1 LTRSLLVPELLLE
14 PGGAVRAGLA
24 VELADGKIG
33 AIVDA
38 PGAGERS
45 DVVRLPERLLIPG
58 LVNGH
63 SHAFQRH
70 LRGRVEVRAASA
82 PQDDF
87 WSWREAMYAA
97 AEALDPSGM
106 REVAEEC
113 FDAGRRAGYTTV
125 GEFHYVH
132 HRPDGTPYEEPNEL
146 ALEVI
151 AAARNV
157 GVRIVLL
164 MAAYA
169 RAGAGRG
176 PTPEQRRFCDPSA
189 EAYLDRVER
198 LAAAVADD
206 PLVTVGY
213 APHSLRAVPR
223 DWLTAI
229 AAHASETGYPVH
241 IHAAE
246 QPREVEESVEEFGLN
261 PIEHL
266 YDCGLLGDR
275 TTVVHATHV
284 LPPELDLLAATETT
298 VCACPTTEANL
309 GDGFLP
315 AEQLWQRG
323 VRVSFGADS
332 NVRLDPFEEARET
345 EGCARRQ
352 SGRRN
357 VLVSDGDAGPALSLW
372 RCLTVNGA
380 HSLGLAAPGIAAG
393 APADLAA
400 LDLRHPEIRG
410 VAPGHLAA
418 AVLFSG
424 TGALVRETWV
434 AGAPSAAAAR

>member
-1 LTRSLLVPELLLE
+1 MSRALLLPDLVLE
-14 PGGAVRAGLA
+14 PGGAVRHGVA
-24 VELADGKIG
+24 VELDGGQIS
-33 AIVDA
+33 AVVDA
-38 PGAGERS
+38 PGAGERD
-45 DVVRLPERLLIPG
+45 DVVRLPGRLLVPG

-70 LRGRVEVRAASA
+70 LRGRVEVRDPAA
-82 PQDDF
+82 PGDDF
-87 WSWREAMYAA
+87 WSWRESMYAA
-97 AEALDPSGM
+97 AEALDPRGM
-106 REVAEEC
+106 RAVAEEC
-113 FDAGRRAGYTTV
+113 FDAGRRAGYTAV

-146 ALEVI
+146 ALAVI
-151 AAARNV
+151 DGARAV

-169 RAGAGRG
+169 RGGAGRG
-176 PTPEQRRFCDPSA
+176 PTAAQRRFCDRSV
-189 EAYLDRVER
+189 EAYLSRVER
-198 LAAAVADD
+198 LAVAVAGD

-213 APHSLRAVPR
+213 APHSLRAVPA
-223 DWLTAI
+223 DWLAEI
-229 AAHASETGYPVH
+229 ARHAAGTGYPLHV
-241 IHAAE
+241 HAAE
-246 QPREVEESVEEFGLN
+246 QPREVAESLEEFGLR

-266 YDCGLLGDR
+266 QNCGVLGPAA
-275 TTVVHATHV
+275 TVVHATHV
-284 LPPELDLLAATETT
+284 SPVELDLLAQTRST

-315 AEQLWQRG
+315 AADLWER
-323 VRVSFGADS
+323 RVPVSLGADS

-357 VLVSDGDAGPALSLW
+357 VLVAEGDAGPAPSLW
-372 RCLTVNGA
+372 RCLTDHGA
-380 HSLGLAAPGIAAG
+380 RSLGLAAPGIVAG

-400 LDLRHPEIRG
+400 LDLEHPEIRA
-410 VAPGHLAA
+410 VEARHLAA

-424 TGALVRETWV
+424 TAALVRETWV
-434 AGAPSAAAAR
+434 AGSPAA

>member
-1 LTRSLLVPELLLE
+1 MRSALLLPDLVLE
-14 PGGAVRAGLA
+14 PGGAVRAGVA
-24 VELADGKIG
+24 VEVDGGQIS
-33 AIVDA
+33 AVVDA
-38 PGAGERS
+38 AGAGERD
-45 DVVRLPERLLIPG
+45 DVVRLPGRLLVPG

-70 LRGRVEVRAASA
+70 LRGRVEVRDPAA
-82 PQDDF
+82 PEDDF

-97 AEALDPSGM
+97 AEALDPRGV
-106 REVAEEC
+106 RAVAQEC
-113 FDAGRRAGYTTV
+113 FDAGRRAGYTSV

-146 ALEVI
+146 ALAVI
-151 AAARNV
+151 DGARAA

-169 RAGAGRG
+169 RGGAGRG
-176 PTPEQRRFCDPSA
+176 PTAGQRRFCDRSV
-189 EAYLDRVER
+189 EAYLGRVER
-198 LAAAVADD
+198 LAAAVAGD

-213 APHSLRAVPR
+213 APHSLRAVPA
-223 DWLTAI
+223 DWLAEI
-229 AAHASETGYPVH
+229 ARHASGTGYPLH

-246 QPREVEESVEEFGLN
+246 QPREVAESLEEFGLR

-266 YDCGLLGDR
+266 QSCGVLGPAA
-275 TTVVHATHV
+275 TVVHATHAS
-284 LPPELDLLAATETT
+284 PGELDLLARTGST

-315 AEQLWQRG
+315 AAELWERG
-323 VRVSFGADS
+323 VPVSLGADS

-357 VLVSDGDAGPALSLW
+357 VLVAEGDAGPAPSLW
-372 RCLTVNGA
+372 RCLTDHGA
-380 HSLGLAAPGIAAG
+380 RSLGLAAPGIVAG
-393 APADLAA
+393 APADLVA
-400 LDLRHPEIRG
+400 LDLQHPEIRS
-410 VAPGHLAA
+410 VEPRDLAA

-424 TGALVRETWV
+424 TAALVRETWV
-434 AGAPSAAAAR
+434 AGSSSA

>member
-1 LTRSLLVPELLLE
+1 VTRTLLVPDLVLE
-14 PGGAVRAGLA
+14 PGGLVRAGVA
-24 VELADGKIG
+24 VELDGARIAGLVPAAD
-33 AIVDA
+33 V
-38 PGAGERS
+38 GERA
-45 DVVRLPERLLIPG
+45 DVVRLPGRMLAPG

-70 LRGRVEVRAASA
+70 LRGRVEVREPNA
-82 PQDDF
+82 PEDDF
-87 WSWREAMYAA
+87 WSWRESMYAA
-97 AEALDPSGM
+97 AEAIDPRGM
-106 REVAEEC
+106 RAVAEEC
-113 FDAGRRAGYTTV
+113 FDAGRRAGYTAV

-146 ALEVI
+146 ALAVI
-151 AAARNV
+151 EAARAV

-169 RAGAGRG
+169 RGGAGIG
-176 PTPEQRRFCDPSA
+176 PSPGQRRFCDPSA
-189 EAYLDRVER
+189 QAYLDRVER
-198 LAAAVADD
+198 LADAVAGD
-206 PLVTVGY
+206 PRVTVGY

-223 DWLTAI
+223 EWLVAI
-229 AAHASETGYPVH
+229 AAHASGTGFPVH
-241 IHAAE
+241 IHAGE
-246 QPREVEESVEEFGLN
+246 QPREVAESLSEFGLR

-266 YDCGLLGDR
+266 GDCGLLGAG

-284 LPPELDLLAATETT
+284 SEGELDLLAETEST

-315 AEQLWQRG
+315 AAALWERG
-323 VRVSFGADS
+323 VPVSFGADS

-357 VLVSDGDAGPALSLW
+357 VLVADGDSGPAPSLW
-372 RCLTVNGA
+372 RCLTEHGSR
-380 HSLGLAAPGIAAG
+380 SLRLAVTGIASG
-393 APADLAA
+393 GPADLVA
-400 LDLRHPEIRG
+400 LDLEHPEIRG
-410 VAPGHLAA
+410 VEPRHLAA

-424 TGALVRETWV
+424 SAGLACETWV
-434 AGAPSAAAAR
+434 AGER

>member
-1 LTRSLLVPELLLE
+1 VSRALLLPDLVLE
-14 PGGAVRAGLA
+14 PGGAVRAGVA
-24 VELADGKIG
+24 VELNGGQISAV
-33 AIVDA
+33 VDA
-38 PGAGERS
+38 AGAGERD
-45 DVVRLPERLLIPG
+45 DVVRLGGRLLVPG

-70 LRGRVEVRAASA
+70 LRGRVELRDPAA
-82 PQDDF
+82 PEDDF

-97 AEALDPSGM
+97 AEALDPRGM
-106 REVAEEC
+106 RAVAEEC
-113 FDAGRRAGYTTV
+113 FDAGRSAGYTAV

-132 HRPDGTPYEEPNEL
+132 HRPDGTPYEEANEL
-146 ALEVI
+146 ALAVI
-151 AAARNV
+151 EGARAV

-169 RAGAGRG
+169 RGGAGRG
-176 PTPEQRRFCDPSA
+176 PTAGQRRFCDRSV
-189 EAYLDRVER
+189 EAYLSRVER
-198 LAAAVADD
+198 LAAAVAGDR
-206 PLVTVGY
+206 LVTVGY
-213 APHSLRAVPR
+213 APHSLRAVPA
-223 DWLTAI
+223 DWLAEI
-229 AAHASETGYPVH
+229 ARHASGTGYPLH

-246 QPREVEESVEEFGLN
+246 QPREVAESLEEFGLR

-266 YDCGLLGDR
+266 QSCGVLGP
-275 TTVVHATHV
+275 TATVVHATHV
-284 LPPELDLLAATETT
+284 SSGELDLLAQTGST

-315 AEQLWQRG
+315 AAELWERG
-323 VRVSFGADS
+323 VPVSFGADS

-357 VLVSDGDAGPALSLW
+357 VLVADGDVGPAPSLW
-372 RCLTVNGA
+372 RCLTDHGA
-380 HSLGLAAPGIAAG
+380 RSLGLAAPGIVAG

-400 LDLRHPEIRG
+400 LDLEHPEIRS
-410 VAPGHLAA
+410 VEPRDLAA

-424 TGALVRETWV
+424 TAALVRETWV
-434 AGAPSAAAAR
+434 AGVPAP

>member
-1 LTRSLLVPELLLE
+1 VSRTLLVPDLVLE
-14 PGGAVRAGLA
+14 PDGTVRAGVA
-24 VELADGKIG
+24 VELDGGQID
-33 AIVDA
+33 AVVDA
-38 PGAGERS
+38 AGAGERG
-45 DVVRLPERLLIPG
+45 DVVRLGGRLLVPG

-70 LRGRVEVRAASA
+70 LRGRVEARAAAA
-82 PQDDF
+82 PEDDF
-87 WSWREAMYAA
+87 WSWRESMYAA
-97 AEALDPSGM
+97 AEALDPRGM
-106 REVAEEC
+106 RAVAEEC
-113 FDAGRRAGYTTV
+113 FDAGRRAGYTAV

-146 ALEVI
+146 ALAVI
-151 AAARNV
+151 AAARAV

-169 RAGAGRG
+169 RGGAGRG
-176 PTPEQRRFCDPSA
+176 PTAGQRRFCDHSV
-189 EAYLDRVER
+189 EAYLARVER
-198 LAAAVADD
+198 LAAEVAGD

-223 DWLTAI
+223 EWLVEI
-229 AAHASETGYPVH
+229 ARHAAGTGYPLH
-241 IHAAE
+241 IHAGE
-246 QPREVEESVEEFGLN
+246 QPREVAESLEEFGLR

-266 YDCGLLGDR
+266 QDCGVLGPAA
-275 TTVVHATHV
+275 TVVHATHV
-284 LPPELDLLAATETT
+284 SPGELDLLAQTGST

-315 AEQLWQRG
+315 AAELWQRA
-323 VRVSFGADS
+323 VPVSFGSDS

-357 VLVSDGDAGPALSLW
+357 VLVADGDQGPAPSLW
-372 RCLTVNGA
+372 RCLIAHGA
-380 HSLGLAAPGIAAG
+380 RSLGLPPTGIVAG
-393 APADLAA
+393 APADLVA
-400 LDLRHPEIRG
+400 LDLAHPEIRG
-410 VAPGHLAA
+410 VEAGDLAA

-424 TGALVRETWV
+424 TAALVRETWV
-434 AGAPSAAAAR
+434 AGSAG